1 MSTVSGLKYPKSSEM
16 TLILI
21 PETGE
26 NRAKTEKLVPDQ
38 NKGGEPFA
46 LSTQFKEA
54 PKTQ

>member
-1 MSTVSGLKYPKSSEM
+1 M

-38 NKGGEPFA
+38 NKGGEAFA

>member
-1 MSTVSGLKYPKSSEM
+1 M
-16 TLILI
+16 ILI

-38 NKGGEPFA
+38 NKEGKAFA